1 MSNAAEQTTQQWS
14 AEDDYFPTPEAEAEP
29 TELEQIAAELE
40 AEDAPPWDEETGETP
55 QAAEPISEPVPPER
69 DFVKEVQQLK
79 ALYPDF
85 REMPDTVARAV
96 ADGTNLL
103 TAYVAYREQQTR
115 QTAETL
121 EKENAVLRQNAAAAA
136 KAPVRGVTGGGA
148 ADTKP
153 RNNLL
158 VGFDED
164 RL

>member
-1 MSNAAEQTTQQWS
+1 MSNAAEQTTRQWS
-14 AEDDYFPTPEAEAEP
+14 AEDDYFPTPEVDTEP
-29 TELEQIAAELE
+29 TELEEIAAQME
-40 AEDAPPWDEETGETP
+40 AEDAPPWDEEAEAE
-55 QAAEPISEPVPPER
+55 QAAEAIPDPDPDPVR

-96 ADGTNLL
+96 ADGANLL

-115 QTAETL
+115 QAAEML

-164 RL
+164 WL

>member
-1 MSNAAEQTTQQWS
+1 MNPETEQMNPNWS
-14 AEDDYFPTPEAEAEP
+14 EEDDFFPTPEVETTP

-40 AEDAPPWDEETGETP
+40 ADDVPFDLEDPQPPEEET
-55 QAAEPISEPVPPER
+55 AEEEPAPER

-85 REMPDTVARAV
+85 KEMPDEVAKAAV
-96 ADGTNLL
+96 GGANLL

-115 QTAETL
+115 KAAETL
-121 EKENAVLRQNAAAAA
+121 EKENEVLRQNAAAAA
-136 KAPVRGVTGGGA
+136 KAPVRGITGGGA

>member
-14 AEDDYFPTPEAEAEP
+14 AEDDYFPTPEVDTEP
-29 TELEQIAAELE
+29 TELEEIAAQME
-40 AEDAPPWDEETGETP
+40 AEDAPPWDEEAAVE
-55 QAAEPISEPVPPER
+55 QAEEPATDTAVSAR

-85 REMPDTVARAV
+85 REMPDAVARAV
-96 ADGTNLL
+96 ADGTDLL

-164 RL
+164 KL